1 MKPSRTK
8 LLAALALA
16 LPPAAT
22 TVAAGNPVAAI
33 ENPVAAIEN
42 PVAAIENPVAAI
54 ENPVAAIENPMT
66 TTGISGTTLVFP
78 ETTTGISADSL
89 PKAPADSGRHTTGET
104 YRKRVDRYRRRWLRL
119 IPSQHTVQYAGSIGV
134 VAFGTGWHYGRRDNW
149 ETELLLGFV
158 PKYNSDKAKVTLTLR
173 QRYVPWHLPV
183 GRDWHVEPLTA
194 GLFFSSIFGED
205 FWASEPSRY
214 PKRYY
219 GFSTKIRTH
228 VFLGQRLK
236 YTIPDRY
243 RLHNK
248 SVSLYYELSTCD
260 LYLVTAVT
268 NRAVRLRDILSLAV
282 GLRFEVF

>member
-1 MKPSRTK
+1 M
-8 LLAALALA
+8 
-16 LPPAAT
+16 
-22 TVAAGNPVAAI
+22 
-33 ENPVAAIEN
+33 
-42 PVAAIENPVAAI
+42 
-54 ENPVAAIENPMT
+54 
-66 TTGISGTTLVFP
+66 
-78 ETTTGISADSL
+78 
-89 PKAPADSGRHTTGET
+89 
-104 YRKRVDRYRRRWLRL
+104 
-119 IPSQHTVQYAGSIGV
+119 QYAGSIGV

-194 GLFFSSIFGED
+194 GLFFSSIFGEN

-248 SVSLYYELSTCD
+248 SV
-260 LYLVTAVT
+260 
-268 NRAVRLRDILSLAV
+268 
-282 GLRFEVF
+282 

>member
-1 MKPSRTK
+1 M
-8 LLAALALA
+8 
-16 LPPAAT
+16 
-22 TVAAGNPVAAI
+22 
-33 ENPVAAIEN
+33 
-42 PVAAIENPVAAI
+42 
-54 ENPVAAIENPMT
+54 
-66 TTGISGTTLVFP
+66 
-78 ETTTGISADSL
+78 
-89 PKAPADSGRHTTGET
+89 
-104 YRKRVDRYRRRWLRL
+104 
-119 IPSQHTVQYAGSIGV
+119 QYAGSIGV

-194 GLFFSSIFGED
+194 GLFFSSIFGEN